1 MVLRPLF
8 QVCAHSVRLT
18 AMTPPVK
25 FSKIQQIQQNFPA
38 ARAKERAPRG
48 AALQRRNRGVHTG
61 PRGRNRRVHGKKND
75 PRLLISRLTRKVRL
89 GKPRPPRTR
98 SVSRD
103 GRTVMLPSPLAQPL
117 SLRPRPICYLDGILS
132 STVELHSYNMRTCL
146 HESLNQ
152 GPGGSIAR
160 QARTVVSYTTRHVY
174 YATPR
179 CLGPSHP
186 DTNAWC
192 AAMTS
197 FCLSVFQDR
206 SDSSHQIVGFH
217 DATRLATIEYT
228 IPRCLGPSHPDTK
241 GHGVR
246 R

>member
-1 MVLRPLF
+1 MCSLRPLNGNDAS
-8 QVCAHSVRLT
+8 C
-18 AMTPPVK
+18 
-25 FSKIQQIQQNFPA
+25 QIQQNSANSAKFSCCAGKRARSARRRSA
-38 ARAKERAPRG
+38 APKQGCPHRPQGAKQACPR
-48 AALQRRNRGVHTG
+48 Q
-61 PRGRNRRVHGKKND
+61 KND

-89 GKPRPPRTR
+89 GKPRPPQTR

-160 QARTVVSYTTRHVY
+160 QARTMVSYTTRHVY

-186 DTNAWC
+186 DTNARC
-192 AAMTS
+192 NALRPTTS
-197 FCLSVFQDR
+197 TPRELKPKPLNF
-206 SDSSHQIVGFH
+206 DSANLDPQH
-217 DATRLATIEYT
+217 ATRE
-228 IPRCLGPSHPDTK
+228 
-241 GHGVR
+241 
-246 R
+246 